1 MARTREPPACPRS
14 GVAVAAV
21 SVADIRVQYGAV
33 DDLDWLDREL
43 GKRIRVAR
51 GRTTPS
57 LTQDALAQRAGLA
70 RTSITNIETGNQQP
84 TLHALWR
91 IADALGVSPCDL
103 LPPWPR
109 PGKRSNSRGLPT
121 DVPQGTRAFLERLEN
136 TAATPTRRR
145 A

>member
-1 MARTREPPACPRS
+1 L
-14 GVAVAAV
+14 
-21 SVADIRVQYGAV
+21 V
-33 DDLDWLDREL
+33 DDLDWLDGQL
-43 GKRIRVAR
+43 GKRIRDAR
-51 GRTTPS
+51 ERATPK

-109 PGKRSNSRGLPT
+109 PGENPNTSELPA
-121 DVPQGTRAFLERLEN
+121 DVPQGTRAFLEGLEHAV
-136 TAATPTRRR
+136 TATRRR
-145 A
+145 T

>member
-1 MARTREPPACPRS
+1 ME
-14 GVAVAAV
+14 
-21 SVADIRVQYGAV
+21 
-33 DDLDWLDREL
+33 DLDWLDREL
-43 GKRIRVAR
+43 GNRIRAAR
-51 GRTTPS
+51 ERTTPR

-109 PGKRSNSRGLPT
+109 PGKRSNSRGLPA
-121 DVPQGTRAFLERLEN
+121 DVPQGTRAFLERLEH